1 MKKLYHLSLSL
12 LHIPKSLSNLIT
24 IRSTSTT
31 ALHLEMKR
39 CNLFMSRLCREGR
52 IDEARKLFDEMRE
65 RDIGLWTTIIS
76 GYIKCGMIG
85 EARKLFDRLD
95 SKKSVVIWTAMV
107 SGYIR
112 FNQVK
117 EAEKLFYEMPLR
129 NVVSWNTMIDGYA
142 RNGMTQLALDL
153 FGKMPERN
161 VVSWNTVITALA
173 QCGRIEDA
181 LWLFGQMQE
190 RDVVSWTT
198 MVAGLSKNGR
208 VDDARELFDRMPV
221 RNVVSWNAMITGYA
235 QNRRLGEALELFERM
250 PERDMPSWNA
260 MITGFIQNGDLNR
273 AEKLFGEMPQ
283 KNVITWT
290 AMMTGYVQQ
299 GLTEEALKIFNRMLA
314 DDGLKPN
321 TGTFVTALGACS
333 DLAGLTEGQQIHQ
346 LISKT
351 VFQDSA
357 YVVSALIN
365 MYSKCGELHIARK
378 MFDDGLLSQRDLIS
392 WNGMIAAYAHHGYGK
407 EAINL
412 FDEMQKLGVQANDV
426 TFVGLLTACSHAG
439 LVEEGLKYFDEIL
452 KNRSI
457 GLREDHYACLIDLCG
472 RAGRLKEAFNIIE
485 GLGEEA
491 SLTVWGALLAGCNVH
506 GNADI
511 GKLVAKKILKIEPEN
526 AGTYSLLSNMY
537 ASVGKWK
544 EAANVR
550 SKMKDKGLKKQPGCS
565 WIEVG
570 NTVQVF
576 VVGDKSHSQSLQL
589 GHLLLDLHTKM
600 KKGGNMLDDD
610 LFIAALDWIDKT
622 VEPLSP
628 ILLYKNR
635 TDFGLITD
643 LLMTTYTYPLQ
654 LADSNTNCK
663 WWDSLQLPV
672 KRHILVTAR
681 LL

>member
-1 MKKLYHLSLSL
+1 MKKQLYHFSFALSHVPES
-12 LHIPKSLSNLIT
+12 PSNLIT
-24 IRSTSTT
+24 VRSTSTT
-31 ALHLEMKR
+31 SLHLQMKR
-39 CNLFMSRLCREGR
+39 CNLSISKLCKEGK
-52 IDEARKLFDEMRE
+52 IDHARKLFDEMPE
-65 RDIGLWTTIIS
+65 RDTGLWTTMVS
-76 GYIKCGMIG
+76 GYIKSGMIR
-85 EARKLFDRLD
+85 EARKLFDRFD
-95 SKKSVVIWTAMV
+95 AKKCVVLWTAMV
-107 SGYIR
+107 SGYIK

-117 EAEKLFYEMPLR
+117 EAERLFHEMPVR

-142 RNGMTQLALDL
+142 RNGLTQQALDL
-153 FGKMPERN
+153 FRRMPERN
-161 VVSWNTVITALA
+161 VVSWNTIITALA
-173 QCGRIEDA
+173 QCGRIEEA
-181 LWLFGQMQE
+181 LRLFGRMME

-198 MVAGLSKNGR
+198 MVAGLAKNGR
-208 VDDARELFDRMPV
+208 VDDARALFDRMPV

-235 QNRRLGEALELFERM
+235 QNRRLDEALELFERI

-260 MITGFIQNGDLNR
+260 MITGFIQNGELNR

-290 AMMTGYVQQ
+290 AMMTGYVQH
-299 GLTEEALKIFNRMLA
+299 GLSEEALKVLNRMLA
-314 DDGLKPN
+314 NDGFKPN

-351 VFQDSA
+351 IFQNST

-412 FDEMQKLGVQANDV
+412 FNEMQELGFQANDV

-452 KNRSI
+452 KSRSI
-457 GLREDHYACLIDLCG
+457 QLREDHYACLIDLCG
-472 RAGRLKEAFNIIE
+472 RAGRLEEAFNIIE
-485 GLGEEA
+485 GLEET

-511 GKLVAKKILKIEPEN
+511 GKLVAKKILKIEPEST
-526 AGTYSLLSNMY
+526 GTYLLLANMY

-550 SKMKDKGLKKQPGCS
+550 MKMKDKGLKKQPGCS
-565 WIEVG
+565 WIKVG

-576 VVGDKSHSQSLQL
+576 VACDTHSQSE
-589 GHLLLDLHTKM
+589 LLRHILIDLHTKM
-600 KKGGNMLDDD
+600 KKAGNMPDDD
-610 LFIAALDWIDKT
+610 L
-622 VEPLSP
+622 
-628 ILLYKNR
+628 
-635 TDFGLITD
+635 
-643 LLMTTYTYPLQ
+643 
-654 LADSNTNCK
+654 
-663 WWDSLQLPV
+663 
-672 KRHILVTAR
+672 LVDMEFQ
-681 LL
+681 